1 MTFGEILLKFASPVL
16 GALGGLGAAAWK
28 ATSRVTHLEHGLE
41 LVNKSLEGLRVSEKE
56 ARASLSSGFS
66 LAMAQQR
73 DDLEEKV
80 KELKEELETL
90 DESFTQYTRSS
101 VHDFAN
107 NEDFRRF
114 MEDWQKQCHHIQ
126 RTLGQ
131 IEGLVKR
138 DTLLMT
144 TQTPRG

>member
-1 MTFGEILLKFASPVL
+1 MADIKVEKLK
-16 GALGGLGAAAWK
+16 
-28 ATSRVTHLEHGLE
+28 
-41 LVNKSLEGLRVSEKE
+41 
-56 ARASLSSGFS
+56 
-66 LAMAQQR
+66 
-73 DDLEEKV
+73 
-80 KELKEELETL
+80 KEELEKL